1 MYDLDFWKKN
11 TEFKKYSTSS
21 ATGGLWLKEFY
32 RQLSKFF
39 SHCQKP
45 KKVVRAATAPT
56 GISTCEALQVLH
68 LWAVP
73 TSKRYCR
80 DGTSTAVRSAKDLNW
95 ALVWSRRKVRTGM
108 IPSGWIRSSSSLKQV
123 TWWKQKWEG
132 HEYKHQQDQTW
143 CWFQQNIQRDTA
155 DTKRQQIKG
164 LNNSRTLLGILTVF
178 FSPEQLLWTDN
189 KKVVCSLD
197 PALP

>member
-1 MYDLDFWKKN
+1 MNKLGSIFLLFLWICYLDFWKKN
-11 TEFKKYSTSS
+11 IELKKYSTSS
-21 ATGGLWLKEFY
+21 ATGDLWLKEFY
-32 RQLSKFF
+32 LQLLKLF

-45 KKVVRAATAPT
+45 KKVVRAATAPPA
-56 GISTCEALQVLH
+56 ISTCKVLQVLQ

-123 TWWKQKWEG
+123 TWWKQNSAWVPTPTGPNVMLISAEHSNKET
-132 HEYKHQQDQTW
+132 QQAQ
-143 CWFQQNIQRDTA
+143 
-155 DTKRQQIKG
+155 KG
-164 LNNSRTLLGILTVF
+164 MRSRGLKIAVLLMEFWPFFFPKTTSLNS
-178 FSPEQLLWTDN
+178 
-189 KKVVCSLD
+189 
-197 PALP
+197 